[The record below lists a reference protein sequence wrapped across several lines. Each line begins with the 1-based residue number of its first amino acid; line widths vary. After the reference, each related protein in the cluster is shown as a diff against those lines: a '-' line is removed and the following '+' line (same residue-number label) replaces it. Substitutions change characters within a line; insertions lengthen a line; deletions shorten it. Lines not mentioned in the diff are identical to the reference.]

1 MHTEKKSNKD
11 IKYWDYFWDYVWYS
25 QLSFSPFGRADIAL
39 FENHM
44 ITWWMNDVTRGAKTL
59 SWSHNAINLGDNCPC
74 GSDCIAFSKNHL
86 ITWSMTY
93 VILLCGPIIL
103 SYNLLKLMAIAQEE
117 GWSQSF
123 LGISRDLVIDT
134 PSGLEDIISLQQVI

>member
-1 MHTEKKSNKD
+1 MRLFLRLCLVFPAEFFTFWKGRYRVIWKSHDNVMNEWRNERGQNSHLKSQC
-11 IKYWDYFWDYVWYS
+11 YQFGW
-25 QLSFSPFGRADIAL
+25 QLS
-39 FENHM
+39 M
-44 ITWWMNDVTRGAKTL
+44 WK
-59 SWSHNAINLGDNCPC
+59 C
-74 GSDCIAFSKNHL
+74 DCIAFSKNHL

-93 VILLCGPIIL
+93 VILLCGPITL
-103 SYNLLKLMAIAQEE
+103 SYNLLKLMATAQEQ